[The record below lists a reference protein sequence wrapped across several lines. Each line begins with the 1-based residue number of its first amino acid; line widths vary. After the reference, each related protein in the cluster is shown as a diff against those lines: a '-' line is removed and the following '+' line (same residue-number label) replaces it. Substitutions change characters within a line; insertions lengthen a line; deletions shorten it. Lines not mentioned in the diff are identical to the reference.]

1 MTNDVAEKIL
11 EEIKSLRRDISLLI
25 PSESLDEYD
34 NVDEILRAYKSA
46 QKESELPVA

>member
-25 PSESLDEYD
+25 PAESLNEYD
-34 NVDEILRAYKSA
+34 NADEILMAHESA
-46 QKESELPVA
+46 LKEFNIPTP